1 MPDKNLFLNSGPS
14 SPDLPKSTFDKSFT
28 NHLTARFGRLYPCLV
43 EEVVAGSSYR
53 IKPDMAF
60 DMMPMAFPIQ
70 SNMRAH
76 LSIFNVPFRILQK
89 NYKDVVSRV
98 GDHPIPYIS
107 RPSGWTGIGTLSDY
121 MGVPS
126 AQVSEV
132 TSRVSVDLF
141 LRGYSSHVY
150 SSSRLPSVSDFEGWQ
165 GQVCFGSRYHS
176 FNDLISSTHSSG
188 CRISVISNVV
198 SRPIIGSFL
207 LFGFRSSSLIPNSSI
222 GVLGLHVVVFRKG
235 SLQDFQVFSLN
246 TQGVPFSS
254 SSSSSSQVTYG
265 ISNSVSSGTSVLND
279 IGVSLYDQSLY
290 FRFTDDVLSSI
301 NYIINSEDY
310 DLRFFVTYPLSAA
323 SVLGP
328 VSEFGYVD
336 KSLLLGLVQDVSTKP
351 SEQTGE
357 ISTTNVIMSNLIG
370 SLSYDTS
377 VGDFEQRQTW
387 FDSVNGEPPKLP
399 ITAYAFR
406 AYEFIYNKY
415 FRNQQVDPFYKDG
428 EVSYNQ
434 FLTNDG
440 DGADGT
446 TPVDFFN
453 VPYEYDEFTTALKS
467 PQAGFA
473 PLVGVSTN
481 DETGIGYLDMVPIVD
496 GQPDPTQAYKIGVR
510 YSSDTGTITGISNYD
525 EVADKTSVMRLTE
538 AIDFGI
544 SINDFRNVSAFQRMK
559 EKMLKAGYQYQDLVK
574 EFFGTTPPIG
584 EEFPEYLGGMTR
596 DVFVGKI
603 QNQAL
608 TQDHPL
614 GEFAGVGGVTGDGK
628 TIKCFCAEAGLIMGV
643 LWFSVTPVYSQA
655 IPKHFL
661 KHHILDY
668 FVPTLNSIG
677 AQPIMKHEIAPLQCT
692 EEQLNEV
699 FGYQRPWYDYVSRR
713 DECHGNFRGNQR
725 NFLLQRF
732 FLDAPEL
739 TAQFINIHSEDLT
752 DVFTVTQDTDK
763 FFGMIHFDM
772 KVKSPVARI
781 SVPRIIG

>member
-76 LSIFNVPFRILQK
+76 MSIFNVPFRILQK

-132 TSRVSVDLF
+132 TSRFNVNLF
-141 LRGYSSHVY
+141 TRQFL
-150 SSSRLPSVSDFEGWQ
+150 SRTPTGPLLPSVSDFNGWQ
-165 GQVCFGSRYHS
+165 GQVAFGSRIHS
-176 FNDLISSTHSSG
+176 FSDLLTS
-188 CRISVISNVV
+188 
-198 SRPIIGSFL
+198 SRPTSLNYIACVSDLVERPLLGNISFGIRSTSSIG
-207 LFGFRSSSLIPNSSI
+207 NSSI
-222 GVLGLHVVVFRKG
+222 GTLYLSALVFRKG
-235 SLQDFQVFSLN
+235 SLEDFQFFTFNSNGFSFSNSSSVSN
-246 TQGVPFSS
+246 TYAFVSS
-254 SSSSSSQVTYG
+254 SSAVQLIQGLSVTVYD
-265 ISNSVSSGTSVLND
+265 GT
-279 IGVSLYDQSLY
+279 LY
-290 FRFTDDVLSSI
+290 FRLSEDVLDSL

-310 DLRFFVTYPLSAA
+310 DLRICLSYPFSA
-323 SVLGP
+323 SNVLGP
-328 VSEFGYVD
+328 VTEFSYVD
-336 KSLLLGLVQDVSTKP
+336 RPLLDSLFARVESGKTEETSGQIGTAAVSF
-351 SEQTGE
+351 
-357 ISTTNVIMSNLIG
+357 SNLVG
-370 SLSYDTS
+370 TFSYDAS

-387 FDSVNGEPPKLP
+387 FDSVDGAPPKLP

-415 FRNQQVDPFYKDG
+415 FRNQQVDPFYKNG

-440 DGADGT
+440 DGADDT

>member
-1 MPDKNLFLNSGPS
+1 MSQD
-14 SPDLPKSTFDKSFT
+14 
-28 NHLTARFGRLYPCLV
+28 
-43 EEVVAGSSYR
+43 
-53 IKPDMAF
+53 
-60 DMMPMAFPIQ
+60 
-70 SNMRAH
+70 
-76 LSIFNVPFRILQK
+76 
-89 NYKDVVSRV
+89 
-98 GDHPIPYIS
+98 
-107 RPSGWTGIGTLSDY
+107 
-121 MGVPS
+121 
-126 AQVSEV
+126 
-132 TSRVSVDLF
+132 
-141 LRGYSSHVY
+141 
-150 SSSRLPSVSDFEGWQ
+150 
-165 GQVCFGSRYHS
+165 
-176 FNDLISSTHSSG
+176 
-188 CRISVISNVV
+188 
-198 SRPIIGSFL
+198 
-207 LFGFRSSSLIPNSSI
+207 SL
-222 GVLGLHVVVFRKG
+222 
-235 SLQDFQVFSLN
+235 DSLN
-246 TQGVPFSS
+246 W
-254 SSSSSSQVTYG
+254 
-265 ISNSVSSGTSVLND
+265 
-279 IGVSLYDQSLY
+279 
-290 FRFTDDVLSSI
+290 
-301 NYIINSEDY
+301 IINSDDY
-310 DLRFFVTYPLSAA
+310 DLRLAFAYPISA
-323 SVLGP
+323 SSILGP
-328 VSEFGYVD
+328 VGDFSSVD
-336 KSLLLGLVQDVSTKP
+336 QPISSLMFSRVESGKTEETSGD
-351 SEQTGE
+351 
-357 ISTTNVIMSNLIG
+357 ISTAIVSFSNLVG
-370 SLSYDTS
+370 SLSYDSS

-440 DGADGT
+440 DGADDT

-510 YSSDTGTITGISNYD
+510 YSSDTGAITGISNYD